1 MTNDEAKKVIRIM
14 FLADFGCPIC
24 VEKLCKQFINE
35 FPEFEDIV
43 KTEFKNEF
51 SIELENI
58 NE

>member
-1 MTNDEAKKVIRIM
+1 M

-35 FPEFEDIV
+35 FPEFEEIV

-51 SIELENI
+51 SIELEKI